1 MAHDDAPIT
10 PHGRVAQLGSTL
22 SLVSAVLAGWL
33 TVKPRIRGL
42 TSNLVGY
49 GLKIIG
55 GALSPLIA
63 VMGLLGAMLSR
74 RSGLPSFVF
83 LGGVGAI
90 LASRYVHRVSM
101 PHDGFVRAFGQDAS
115 TLSSPPRS
123 HPRMLRRRWHI
134 GQVAKR
140 PAPRFTRNV
149 AFASVRGAAG
159 APCRDL
165 LCDLWTPPVSVA
177 RSGVG
182 MIYLHGGAWQSFD
195 KDVGTRPFFRHLT
208 SLGHVVMD
216 VSYRMVRETDMQ
228 GMLGDVKRAIA
239 WLKANAAYLDVNPDR
254 IVISGGSA
262 GGHLALMAA
271 YTPNS
276 PDFDPEDVRAA
287 DTSVRGV
294 VAYYPVADLRTLK
307 DTWSEQSM
315 NPLAHALGRSLG
327 YFSRAGYLRWTE
339 LAERLFG
346 GPIDEIGDL
355 LLTYS
360 PVAHVGDDC
369 PPTLILQ
376 GQHDHV
382 IPLVDV
388 RALYESL
395 VAVGRQAVL
404 VELPQVEHAFDMFAL
419 QASPPAQSA
428 LYDVERF
435 LALMM

>member
-1 MAHDDAPIT
+1 MAHGDSSIT
-10 PHGRVAQLGSTL
+10 PRDRVARLASTL

-49 GLKIIG
+49 GLKIVG

-90 LASRYVHRVSM
+90 LASRYVHRVSV
-101 PHDGFVRAFGQDAS
+101 PHDGFVRAFGQDVSILAN
-115 TLSSPPRS
+115 
-123 HPRMLRRRWHI
+123 PRMLRRRWHI
-134 GQVAKR
+134 GQVVKR

-149 AFASVRGAAG
+149 AFASIPGADG
-159 APCRDL
+159 APSRDL
-165 LCDLWTPPVSVA
+165 LCDLWTPPVSMA

-216 VSYRMVRETDMQ
+216 VSYRIVPETDMQ
-228 GMLGDVKRAIA
+228 GMLGDAKRAIS
-239 WLKANAAYLDVNPDR
+239 WLKANAVYLDVNPER
-254 IVISGGSA
+254 VVVSGGSA

-271 YTPNS
+271 YTANS
-276 PDFDPEDVRAA
+276 PDFDPGDVRSA

-294 VAYYPVADLRTLK
+294 VVYYPVPDLRTLK
-307 DTWSEQSM
+307 DYWSEQSM

-327 YFSRAGYLRWTE
+327 YFSRAGYLRWTD

-346 GPIDEIGDL
+346 GPVEEIGDL

-360 PVAHVGDDC
+360 PVAHVGDHC

-395 VAVGRQAVL
+395 VAAGRQAVL

-435 LALMM
+435 LALMA